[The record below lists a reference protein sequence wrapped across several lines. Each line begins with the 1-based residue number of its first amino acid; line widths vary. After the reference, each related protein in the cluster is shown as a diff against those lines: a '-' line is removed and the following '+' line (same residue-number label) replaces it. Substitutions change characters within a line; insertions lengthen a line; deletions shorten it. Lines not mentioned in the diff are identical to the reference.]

1 MITQTTNPDHLN
13 QEARQ
18 IRARVPAI
26 LSKWG
31 LPPKF
36 NRWRLTQD
44 PETGLAVLF
53 AVLNSQYIAAHTSI
67 PFSDYFAP
75 RLLDDLTN
83 DLHVQVVSCYTE
95 GLRYAFILD
104 RGTLGKLPTHIGFS
118 IPKEDRLLVGVIY
131 KDERASAGWINLPDT
146 PSQQPVEVTAVDDH
160 VLVHQGVGA
169 FLKVFDDIKQRDD
182 AALKLP
188 AQLTPDI
195 VIIDELEFKK
205 RILEYEA
212 DQQRSKHVRSL
223 LDNSEQVDG

>member
-18 IRARVPAI
+18 IRTRVPAI

-83 DLHVQVVSCYTE
+83 DLHVQVVSCYTD

-104 RGTLGKLPTHIGFS
+104 HGSLGKLPTHIEFS
-118 IPKEDRLLVGVIY
+118 IPKEDRLVVGVIY
-131 KDERASAGWINLPDT
+131 KDEPASAGWINLPGA
-146 PSQQPVEVTAVDDH
+146 PSQRPVEVTAVDDH
-160 VLVHQGVGA
+160 ALVHQGVGA

-182 AALKLP
+182 AAIKLSQQ
-188 AQLTPDI
+188 AQDI
-195 VIIDELEFKK
+195 VIIDEDEFKK
-205 RILEYEA
+205 RVMEYEA
-212 DQQRSKHVRSL
+212 DQQRIKHVRTL
-223 LDNSEQVDG
+223 LDDSEHR